1 MTMLADLNQ
10 YAGGDSH
17 PAFKFKR
24 IGDAVKGRILRSK
37 IVEFADRETG
47 KPKTSLVI
55 DIEVQ
60 AAKGGIATKG
70 VDEDGMEKWSIDD
83 VQTGNT
89 VTVWLNPGFGIG
101 AVRDA
106 LAAAGAKAL
115 EDGATLKVKLAEKR
129 DTGKQQPAH
138 VYEAEY
144 EAPKGGV
151 NIDEL

>member
-10 YAGGDSH
+10 YAGGDTH

-24 IGDAVKGRILRSK
+24 IGDAVKGKILRSK

-60 AAKGGIATKG
+60 AAKGGIANKG
-70 VDEDGMEKWSIDD
+70 VDEDGMEKWTIVD
-83 VQTGNT
+83 VPAGDT

-106 LAAAGAKAL
+106 LAQAGAQSL
-115 EDGATLKVKLAEKR
+115 EDGGTLKVKLAEKR
-129 DTGKQQPAH
+129 DTGKQQPAN
-138 VYEAEY
+138 VFEAEY

-151 NIDEL
+151 SIDEL

>member
-1 MTMLADLNQ
+1 MTMLTDLDR

-24 IGDAVKGRILRSK
+24 IGDAVKGTIVRSK

-55 DIEVQ
+55 DLKVAQ
-60 AAKGGIATKG
+60 AKGGIANKG
-70 VDEDGMEKWSIDD
+70 VDSDGMEKWTIDD
-83 VQTGNT
+83 VPAGET

-101 AVRDA
+101 AIRDA
-106 LAAAGAKAL
+106 LHTAGATAL
-115 EDGATLKVKLAEKR
+115 EDGATLKVKLSEKR
-129 DTGKQQPAH
+129 DTGKQQPAN
-138 VYEAEY
+138 VFEAEY

-151 NIDEL
+151 SIDEL

>member
-1 MTMLADLNQ
+1 MTMLSDLNQ

-17 PAFKFKR
+17 PSFKFKR
-24 IGDAVKGRILRSK
+24 IGDAIKGTVVRSK
-37 IVEFADRETG
+37 IVEFTDKETG

-70 VDEDGMEKWSIDD
+70 VDDDGMEKWTITDAP
-83 VQTGNT
+83 TGET
-89 VTVWLNPGFGIG
+89 YTVWLNPGFGIG
-101 AVRDA
+101 AIRDA
-106 LAAAGAKAL
+106 ISNAGAKAL

-129 DTGKQQPAH
+129 DTGKQQPAN
-138 VYEAEY
+138 VFEAEY

-151 NIDEL
+151 SIDEL

>member
-24 IGDAVKGRILRSK
+24 IGDAVKGRIVRSK

-55 DIEVQ
+55 DLEVQ
-60 AAKGGIATKG
+60 AAKGGIASKG
-70 VDEDGMEKWSIDD
+70 VDEDGMEKWTIED
-83 VQTGNT
+83 VQAGNT

-101 AVRDA
+101 AIRDA
-106 LAAAGAKAL
+106 LAAAKATAL
-115 EDGATLKVKLAEKR
+115 EDGATLKVKLSEKR
-129 DTGKQQPAH
+129 DTGKQQPAN

-151 NIDEL
+151 SIDEL